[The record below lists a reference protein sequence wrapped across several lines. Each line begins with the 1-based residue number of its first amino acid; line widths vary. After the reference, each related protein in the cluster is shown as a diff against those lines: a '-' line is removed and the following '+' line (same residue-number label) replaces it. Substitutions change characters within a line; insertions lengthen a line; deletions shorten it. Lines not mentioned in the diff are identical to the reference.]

1 MTSQEDQFE
10 GMDRGELISELL
22 QITAYLGGKMQ
33 RVECSDSTGRS
44 SKKIIIEY
52 DVKRPN

>member
-22 QITAYLGGKMQ
+22 QITAYLGGEMQ
-33 RVECSDSTGRS
+33 RTTTLNSTGRS
-44 SKKIIIEY
+44 SEKIIIEY
-52 DVKRPN
+52 DVKQKD